1 MVMSIWKKVVDNT
14 NNSSRIGKM
23 DKPALLN
30 WLDTSLMELG
40 GSLDKYRFHN
50 GDFAEVTE
58 LINIVNELHTALCER
73 IKEGK

>member
-1 MVMSIWKKVVDNT
+1 
-14 NNSSRIGKM
+14 M
-23 DKPALLN
+23 DKPSLLN

-50 GDFAEVTE
+50 GNFEEVTE